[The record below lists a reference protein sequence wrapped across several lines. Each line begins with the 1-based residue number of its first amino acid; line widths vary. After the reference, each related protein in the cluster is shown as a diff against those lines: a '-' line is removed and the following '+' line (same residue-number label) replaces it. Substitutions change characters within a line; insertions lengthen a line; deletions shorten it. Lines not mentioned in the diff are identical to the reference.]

1 MAVLPILEVPHP
13 VLSKVARS
21 VQDNEFGDSLNKILN
36 DMTETMYIAPG
47 VGLAAPQ
54 IGDSRR
60 ILVIDPGNNDDESER
75 MLFQIVN
82 PIIIEHSEDKIS
94 YKESCLSIP
103 EYSLTMERFRR
114 VKVKYKDGNG
124 TEYERWFEDFPAIVV
139 QHEID
144 HLEGITLLEHS
155 SRFVKNRYLKKQLKR
170 RRKS

>member
-21 VQDNEFGDSLNKILN
+21 VQDNEFGESLNKILN

-82 PIIIEHSEDKIS
+82 PIIVEHSEDKIS
-94 YKESCLSIP
+94 YEESCLSIP

-155 SRFVKNRYLKKQLKR
+155 SRFAKNRYLKKQLKR

>member
-21 VQDNEFGDSLNKILN
+21 VQDNEFGESLNKILN

-82 PIIIEHSEDKIS
+82 PIIVEHSEDKIS
-94 YKESCLSIP
+94 YEESCLSIP

-124 TEYERWFEDFPAIVV
+124 TEYEQWFEDFPAIVV